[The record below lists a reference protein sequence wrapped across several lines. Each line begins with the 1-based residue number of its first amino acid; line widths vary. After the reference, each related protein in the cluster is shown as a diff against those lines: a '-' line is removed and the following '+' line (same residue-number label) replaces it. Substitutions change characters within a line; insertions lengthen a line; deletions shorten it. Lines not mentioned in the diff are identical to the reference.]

1 MSPAVAVLSAWIL
14 FGGSHLLL
22 STPALRERV
31 ANRLG
36 QHRFLF
42 FYALITTTSLGLLI
56 GAVAYYGG
64 DGLPGANLGTVPVAR
79 WALGGAAL
87 FGGLLLVAGI
97 MNYPRSPMA
106 VLARRWRASTETR
119 GKPLPA
125 RAVVERITRHGFFVG
140 LAILMAAHALL
151 ASTLAGAVFF
161 GGFVL
166 MVLIGIP
173 MQDRK
178 LLERHGSTYG
188 DYLSKTSV
196 VPFAAM
202 PGSTGDAKQRVWPT
216 IAIAV
221 TGTAVLAALHPLW
234 HLGHGAPFA
243 VIVLIGG
250 LAGVVKQLRRGT
262 RPMSEKSG
270 R

>member
-56 GAVAYYGG
+56 GAVAHYGG

-79 WALGGAAL
+79 WALGAAAL

-262 RPMSEKSG
+262 RPMSEKAG

>member
-1 MSPAVAVLSAWIL
+1 MSPTVAVLSAWIL

-22 STPALRERV
+22 STPVLREPL

-36 QHRFLF
+36 QHRFLL
-42 FYALITTTSLGLLI
+42 FYALITTASLGLLI
-56 GAVAYYGG
+56 AAVARYGG
-64 DGLPGANLGTVPVAR
+64 DGLPGANLGTVLVAR
-79 WALGGAAL
+79 WALGAAAL
-87 FGGLLLVAGI
+87 FGALLLVAG
-97 MNYPRSPMA
+97 MVNYPRSPMA
-106 VLARRWRASTETR
+106 VLARRWRASFETK
-119 GKPLPA
+119 GKPLTA
-125 RAVVERITRHGFFVG
+125 RALVERITRHPFFVG

-166 MVLIGIP
+166 TALIGIP

-178 LLERHGSTYG
+178 LLERHGNVYG
-188 DYLSKTSV
+188 AYLSDTSV

-202 PGSTGDAKQRVWPT
+202 PGSSGDVNQRVWP
-216 IAIAV
+216 AIATAV
-221 TGTAVLAALHPLW
+221 AGTAVLAALHPIW

-243 VIVLIGG
+243 AIVLIGG

-262 RPMSEKSG
+262 KD
-270 R
+270 

>member
-14 FGGSHLLL
+14 FSGSHLLL
-22 STPALRERV
+22 STPALREPV

-36 QHRFLF
+36 QHRFLL

-56 GAVAYYGG
+56 AAVARYGG
-64 DGLPGANLGTVPVAR
+64 DGLPGANLGTVLVAR
-79 WALGGAAL
+79 WALGTVALLGA
-87 FGGLLLVAGI
+87 LLLVAG
-97 MNYPRSPMA
+97 MVNYPRSPMA
-106 VLARRWRASTETR
+106 VLARRWRASNETK

-125 RAVVERITRHGFFVG
+125 RAVVERITRHPFFVG

-161 GGFVL
+161 SGFVV

-178 LLERHGSTYG
+178 LLERHGNTYG
-188 DYLSKTSV
+188 AYLSDTSA

-202 PGSTGDAKQRVWPT
+202 SGSSGHVSQRVWST

-221 TGTAVLAALHPLW
+221 AGTAVLAALHPFW
-234 HLGHGAPFA
+234 QLGHGAPFA
-243 VIVLIGG
+243 AIVLIGG
-250 LAGVVKQLRRGT
+250 LAGVVKQLRRG
-262 RPMSEKSG
+262 SKE
-270 R
+270 